1 MASEAGSGQ
10 VYRTA
15 RTETLQNF
23 GGCAYERSGQ
33 AVSGT
38 QEDALRG
45 VRHRGSRCGQ
55 ARIPYRH
62 EQGGAREARLRT
74 VSKERSGAPDAH
86 IQSDWGD
93 SPLPVPAER
102 TEDWQARE
110 ADQVRDPKRGEHG
123 PGCAPFL

>member
-15 RTETLQNF
+15 LKETLQNF
-23 GGCAYERSGQ
+23 EVCAYERSGQ

-38 QEDALRG
+38 QVDALRG

-62 EQGGAREARLRT
+62 EQGGAGEARLRAFT
-74 VSKERSGAPDAH
+74 EKRPRAPDAH
-86 IQSDWGD
+86 LQPDWGD

-102 TEDWQARE
+102 TEDRQARE
-110 ADQVRDPKRGEHG
+110 ADQVRDSKRGEHG
-123 PGCAPFL
+123 PGRTPVL